1 MHPGSR
7 RQSLP
12 PYINGSG
19 CCGVANDAFDGS
31 VELPER
37 RLSTDSMPP
46 DYDHVVVRSRPLV
59 QRSHTMVES
68 TRPQR
73 PHLSRQ
79 PRTVSLSE
87 DAAIEVYW
95 RRRGSR
101 RFSFCPRG
109 SLLEVIQEL
118 GPPEHVPI
126 AQKVH
131 KELDKDAVSVSVIS
145 GKPDVIVEEEE
156 EPEPHESRLA
166 ILTQVFVPFL
176 LAGLGM
182 VAAGVLLNQVKDWR
196 VFLEVPELMVMVP
209 PLLGLKGNLEMTLA
223 CRMSTQANLGRMET
237 RSAQLSIASGNLS
250 LIQCQATVAGL
261 VAALLAIAKSFVSNG
276 SMVPA
281 NVLTLAAAAVL
292 TAAIAS
298 IVLASVMVLV
308 VVVCRRFRLNPDNV
322 ATPVAASLG
331 DITTLALLA
340 GLATLLHVVLGN
352 HQWVSGA
359 ALALVVALA
368 PLWALLAHRNPY
380 TREVLSQ
387 GWVPILLAIVIS
399 SGGGYILE
407 YASEKFTGLA
417 AYQPVIN
424 GVAGNLVSVQASRIS
439 TYLHLSAQ
447 KGSLPEGEARCV
459 GPWAVF
465 FGPCM
470 HARTARLLL
479 LLLVPG
485 QLIFVA
491 VIDHVEGPGDA
502 FRGPFVGLY
511 MAAAIVQVCL
521 LLYLARVLVYVLWTR
536 GQDPDNAA
544 IPFLTALGDL
554 LGSGLLAL
562 VYLSLLHLSPNE
574 AVDTTPGALTTAPSN
589 HTT

>member
-1 MHPGSR
+1 MHPDDNR

-12 PYINGSG
+12 PYINGG
-19 CCGVANDAFDGS
+19 GGIANHAFDGS

-37 RLSTDSMPP
+37 RLSTDSLPP
-46 DYDHVVVRSRPLV
+46 VYDHVMVRSRPLV
-59 QRSHTMVES
+59 QRSNTMVES

-73 PHLSRQ
+73 PRFSRQ
-79 PRTVSLSE
+79 PRAVSLSE

-118 GPPEHVPI
+118 GPPEPLPVS
-126 AQKVH
+126 QKLH
-131 KELDKDAVSVSVIS
+131 KEPGKDAVSVSVVS
-145 GKPDVIVEEEE
+145 VKPDTVKEEEEEEE
-156 EPEPHESRLA
+156 EPEPAESPLA

-223 CRMSTQANLGRMET
+223 CRIPVLRVFRQANLGRMET
-237 RSAQLSIASGNLS
+237 RSAQLSIASGNLA

-281 NVLTLAAAAVL
+281 NVLTLAAGAVL
-292 TAAIAS
+292 TAALAS

-352 HQWVSGA
+352 YQWLSGA
-359 ALALVVALA
+359 VLALMIALA

-387 GWVPILLAIVIS
+387 GWVPILLAVVIS

-424 GVAGNLVSVQASRIS
+424 G
-439 TYLHLSAQ
+439 
-447 KGSLPEGEARCV
+447 
-459 GPWAVF
+459 
-465 FGPCM
+465 
-470 HARTARLLL
+470 
-479 LLLVPG
+479 
-485 QLIFVA
+485 
-491 VIDHVEGPGDA
+491 
-502 FRGPFVGLY
+502 
-511 MAAAIVQVCL
+511 
-521 LLYLARVLVYVLWTR
+521 
-536 GQDPDNAA
+536 
-544 IPFLTALGDL
+544 
-554 LGSGLLAL
+554 
-562 VYLSLLHLSPNE
+562 
-574 AVDTTPGALTTAPSN
+574 
-589 HTT
+589 

>member
-1 MHPGSR
+1 
-7 RQSLP
+7 
-12 PYINGSG
+12 
-19 CCGVANDAFDGS
+19 
-31 VELPER
+31 
-37 RLSTDSMPP
+37 
-46 DYDHVVVRSRPLV
+46 
-59 QRSHTMVES
+59 
-68 TRPQR
+68 
-73 PHLSRQ
+73 
-79 PRTVSLSE
+79 
-87 DAAIEVYW
+87 
-95 RRRGSR
+95 
-101 RFSFCPRG
+101 
-109 SLLEVIQEL
+109 
-118 GPPEHVPI
+118 
-126 AQKVH
+126 
-131 KELDKDAVSVSVIS
+131 
-145 GKPDVIVEEEE
+145 
-156 EPEPHESRLA
+156 
-166 ILTQVFVPFL
+166 
-176 LAGLGM
+176 
-182 VAAGVLLNQVKDWR
+182 
-196 VFLEVPELMVMVP
+196 MVMVP

-223 CRMSTQANLGRMET
+223 CRMSTQA
-237 RSAQLSIASGNLS
+237 RSAIWSLDASIAWLHSPTLSIVSE
-250 LIQCQATVAGL
+250 ICQATVAGL

-387 GWVPILLAIVIS
+387 GWVPILLAVVIS

-562 VYLSLLHLSPNE
+562 VYLSILQLSPNE
-574 AVDTTPGALTTAPSN
+574 TVDTTLGVLTTAASN